1 MRCDIDFF
9 WSEEEA
15 FDIIERFYKLSM
27 EQQDKNFVLT
37 LGRINYIFP
46 KGMSKE
52 ERTKKIKDIYK
63 KNKPP

>member
-1 MRCDIDFF
+1 MRCDISFF

-15 FDIIERFYKLSM
+15 FDIVERFYKLSM
-27 EQQDKNFVLT
+27 EQQDEKFVLT
-37 LGRINYIFP
+37 LGGINYIFP

-63 KNKPP
+63 QSKPP